1 MQKVEEALN
10 DKAPA
15 VASISTSTDPMDL
28 EASLAA
34 IGEDPEVAALQQD
47 VNDEKNH

>member
-1 MQKVEEALN
+1 MQKVEETLN

-15 VASISTSTDPMDL
+15 VDNISISTDPIYL